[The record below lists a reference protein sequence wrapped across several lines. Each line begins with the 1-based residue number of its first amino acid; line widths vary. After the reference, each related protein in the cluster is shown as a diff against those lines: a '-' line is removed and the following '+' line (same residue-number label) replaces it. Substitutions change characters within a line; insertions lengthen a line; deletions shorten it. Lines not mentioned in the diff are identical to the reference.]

1 MVPLKCRKFK
11 KIKNLIAIQSLIV
24 YLTSIYYFKYCSIK
38 SLCVEKKLTNRYQLY
53 ILISSVPTPIIN
65 KIIKI
70 INYF

>member
-11 KIKNLIAIQSLIV
+11 KIKNLIAILSLIV

-38 SLCVEKKLTNRYQLY
+38 SFRVEKKLTYRYQLY
-53 ILISSVPTPIIN
+53 TLISLVLSPITN

-70 INYF
+70 IDYF

>member
-11 KIKNLIAIQSLIV
+11 KIKNLIAILSLIV

-38 SLCVEKKLTNRYQLY
+38 SLRVEKKLTYRYQLY
-53 ILISSVPTPIIN
+53 TLITLVLSPITN

>member
-11 KIKNLIAIQSLIV
+11 KIKNLIAILNLIV
-24 YLTSIYYFKYCSIK
+24 YLTSICYFKYCSIK
-38 SLCVEKKLTNRYQLY
+38 SLRVEKKLTYRYQLY
-53 ILISSVPTPIIN
+53 TLISLVLSPITN

>member
-11 KIKNLIAIQSLIV
+11 KIKNLIAILSLIV
-24 YLTSIYYFKYCSIK
+24 YLTSINYFKYCSIK
-38 SLCVEKKLTNRYQLY
+38 SLRVEKKLTYHYQLY
-53 ILISSVPTPIIN
+53 TLISLVLSPITN